1 MKDNYEA
8 IVIGGGPAGATCA
21 TVLAQHDR
29 DVLLLEKATFPRF
42 KIGESLMPMTY
53 GAFKRIGVWD
63 ALKRSSFVEK
73 RSVQFVS
80 ASGKESQP
88 FYFEQTHPHES
99 STTWQVLRSEF
110 DKLMIENARDKGV
123 DAREG
128 QAVKDVL
135 FDGARAVGVRVK
147 LPDGSTA
154 EVVARIVVD
163 ATGTSAMLSRKLDIR
178 RSDPMLRKASIFA
191 HYNGAKRDSGIDDG
205 ANIIMHLE
213 NAKGWFWFI
222 PLPDDVASIG
232 VVAEPEYLFKNR
244 ARDPARTLD
253 EEIGRC
259 PRIAGRLEGAT
270 RTSDVHVLKDFSYTA
285 TQCAGDGWVLI
296 GDAFG
301 FLDPVYSS
309 GVFLALESG
318 QRAADAI
325 HAALESGDLSGKAL
339 GVWGEAFYEG
349 MQAVRKLVYAFYD
362 DNFSFGKFMRAHPEQ
377 AKNLVG
383 VLIGDIYTP
392 ETMDVF
398 EPMSKMSDL
407 PEPLTLGEAGSI
419 VPPDR
424 TGTQSA

>member
-1 MKDNYEA
+1 MKESYEV

-21 TVLAQHDR
+21 TVLAQHGR
-29 DVLLLEKATFPRF
+29 DVLLLERDTFPRF
-42 KIGESLMPMTY
+42 KIGESFMPMTY
-53 GAFKRIGVWD
+53 WPLKRIGM
-63 ALKRSSFVEK
+63 LEQMKRSHFVKK

-110 DKLMIENARDKGV
+110 DELMIENARDKGV

-128 QAVKDVL
+128 HAVNDVL
-135 FDGARAVGVRVK
+135 FDGARAVGARVK
-147 LPDGSTA
+147 RGAASTV
-154 EVVARIVVD
+154 EVAARVVVD

-178 RSDPMLRKASIFA
+178 RPDPMLRKASIFA
-191 HYNGAKRDSGIDDG
+191 HYKDAKCDTGIDEG
-205 ANIIMHLE
+205 ATIIMHLE

-222 PLPDDVASIG
+222 PLPDGVASIG
-232 VVAEPEYLFKNR
+232 VVAEPEYLFHGRK
-244 ARDPARTLD
+244 RDPAKTLD
-253 EEIGRC
+253 EEIERC
-259 PRIAGRLEGAT
+259 PRIAERMKGAT
-270 RTSDVHVLKDFSYTA
+270 RSSDVYVLKDFSYTA

-325 HAALESGDLSGKAL
+325 HAALESGDVSGKAL

-349 MQAVRKLVYAFYD
+349 MQAVRKLVYAYYD
-362 DNFSFGKFMRAHPEQ
+362 DNFSFGKFMRANPEQ

-383 VLIGDIYTP
+383 VLIGDIYKP

-407 PEPLTLGEAGSI
+407 PEPLSLGEAGPI